1 MTRQNPGKLLFMATL
16 GTTLLWATGC
26 SACPKDNLEI
36 AGIAPHSTCVTRAYL
51 ATLPQVT
58 RDIDG
63 GPDFGGVKMHI
74 AGVYLDVLAK
84 ALGAPSSDDLIDAFC
99 TDKYRSHYPA
109 AYIAEHHPILVL
121 TVDGLTPAA
130 WAAKTHQDDPG
141 PYFITYEHFVPSF
154 SVLSHADQPQVP
166 TNVTRLNF
174 SRAAVVFAPITP
186 AGAEP
191 AANYPNGS
199 PAQQGF
205 TIAKQNCLR
214 CHASGSTGGTK
225 SGRSWGQL
233 ANIARSRPSYFS
245 RYILSPQAINSQA
258 QMPANLGYDEATRAA
273 LTVYF
278 QTLAH

>member
-1 MTRQNPGKLLFMATL
+1 MARKMVGKVILGLALLGFA
-16 GTTLLWATGC
+16 GC
-26 SACPKDNLEI
+26 SACKKDDLEI
-36 AGIAPHSTCVTRAYL
+36 TGISQHSSCLTRAYL
-51 ATLPQVT
+51 GTLPQIT
-58 RDIDG
+58 REIDG
-63 GPDFGGVKMHI
+63 GPDFGGLRMRI
-74 AGVYLDVLAK
+74 GGVYLDVLAK
-84 ALGAPSSDDLIDAFC
+84 ALGAPPNDDLIDAFC
-99 TDKYRSHYPA
+99 TDRYRSHFPA

-141 PYFITYEHFVPSF
+141 PYFIAYEHFVPAF
-154 SVLSHADQPQVP
+154 SVLSHADQPQIP
-166 TNVTRLNF
+166 TNITRLNF
-174 SRAAVVFAPITP
+174 SSAAIMFAPITP
-186 AGAEP
+186 AGADP

-199 PAQQGF
+199 PMQQGF

-214 CHASGSTGGTK
+214 CHASGATGGTK
-225 SGRSWGQL
+225 SSRSWSQL